1 MITPIGG
8 RFRPAFTVSR
18 ADLAAAVVQGARVPQ
33 YLPGQSSYPD
43 VRDQTTMLF
52 VESAQAAPSGPLFP
66 SVAAGAA
73 FQPDMQVD
81 RLTAVIALVRAAG
94 LRSQAESG
102 PYTLTFADAATIPAS
117 LRGYVAVAA
126 QNGLIRTSGATF
138 NPQAPFTRLDLAH
151 ALTRIASLS
160 EQ

>member
-1 MITPIGG
+1 TATQSYTATLTVNTAQYATLSDLSLLDPASLADVYQSLRSLVITPIGG
-8 RFRPAFTVSR
+8 RFRPAFAVSR

-94 LRSQAESG
+94 
-102 PYTLTFADAATIPAS
+102 
-117 LRGYVAVAA
+117 
-126 QNGLIRTSGATF
+126 
-138 NPQAPFTRLDLAH
+138 
-151 ALTRIASLS
+151 
-160 EQ
+160 